1 MSKNAYAT
9 IHFGS
14 NPVYLELEL
23 YFFIMLRKYTAN
35 DILYLYS
42 ATDTPK
48 YFVDAVRPFV
58 TDVVP
63 YDDTGITYNV
73 KFESGYTNFNT
84 LRTCN
89 FIFAYNLEKYEKVC
103 IIESDMVIMNNID
116 SIFELNAPA
125 VLSYYISNPTPE
137 NEKIVH
143 KQILNT
149 NVEINNNPEE
159 VLARCNQKGRLNGG
173 VMLIEPTA
181 RLFEKYIEKIQ
192 DIVRNTC
199 KYPNE
204 TLFEYVNNA
213 YYNLPV
219 RYNLSHYHAKPNNLK
234 NYKLS
239 KDDILVFHFNETNYK
254 HLDTIKNPI
263 DEKGEN
269 WLDIYRS
276 TTDPKYVIK
285 KIPVLH
291 YKDFVYDE
299 NHGQIEDIILGF
311 KPAKNSIRTEDLHY
325 SQPPSPKET
334 PPSSSSLKEEK
345 KDQKT
350 QKWIDRVND
359 LVRRI
364 SDIQTKK
371 RLFKFHTNY
380 IQPILEI
387 TKTHKLNIIIKNKIK
402 ELTDAYELKMSEM
415 PSSETKKKKKRR
427 KNSTQKDL

>member
-23 YFFIMLRKYTAN
+23 YFFIMLRKYTTN

-58 TDVVP
+58 TEVIP

-116 SIFELNAPA
+116 SIFELNSPA

-143 KQILNT
+143 NARLNT
-149 NVEINNNPEE
+149 NVKINNNPAE
-159 VLARCNQKGRLNGG
+159 VLSKCNQKGRVNGG
-173 VMLIEPTA
+173 VMLIEPSV
-181 RLFEKYIEKIQ
+181 RLFEKYIEKIP
-192 DIVRNTC
+192 DIIRKTC

-219 RYNLSHYHAKPNNLK
+219 RYNLSHYHAKPNILK
-234 NYKLS
+234 SYKL
-239 KDDILVFHFNETNYK
+239 DENDVLVFHFNETNYK

-263 DEKGEN
+263 DENGEN

-276 TTDPKYVIK
+276 TTDPKYAIK

-291 YKDFVYDE
+291 YKEFVYDE
-299 NHGQIEDIILGF
+299 NHKKIEDIIWEF
-311 KPAKNSIRTEDLHY
+311 KR
-325 SQPPSPKET
+325 PPSPKET
-334 PPSSSSLKEEK
+334 PPSSSSLSLSKEEK

-350 QKWIDRVND
+350 QKWIDRVNN
-359 LVRRI
+359 LVQRI

-371 RLFKFHTNY
+371 RLLKFHTSY

-387 TKTHKLNIIIKNKIK
+387 TKTHKLNMIIKDKIK
-402 ELTDAYELKMSEM
+402 ELTDAYELKMSKM

>member
-9 IHFGS
+9 VHFGS

-23 YFFIMLRKYTAN
+23 YFFIMLRKYTTN

-42 ATDTPK
+42 ATDTPES
-48 YFVDAVRPFV
+48 FVEAVRPFV
-58 TDVVP
+58 TEVIP
-63 YDDTGITYNV
+63 YNDTGITYNV

-89 FIFAYNLEKYEKVC
+89 FIFAYNLEKYEKIC
-103 IIESDMVIMNNID
+103 IIESDMVIMNSID

-149 NVEINNNPEE
+149 NVKIDNNPAE
-159 VLARCNQKGRLNGG
+159 VISKCNQKGRLNGG
-173 VMLIEPTA
+173 VMLIEPSV
-181 RLFEKYIEKIQ
+181 RLFELYKDKIP
-192 DIVRNTC
+192 DIIGKTC

-204 TLFEYVNNA
+204 TLFEYVNNS

-219 RYNLSHYHAKPNNLK
+219 RYNLSHYHAKPNFLK
-234 NYKLS
+234 SYKM
-239 KDDILVFHFNETNYK
+239 DENDVLVFHFNETNYK
-254 HLDTIKNPI
+254 HLDTIKNPV

-276 TTDPKYVIK
+276 TTDPKYAIK

-299 NHGQIEDIILGF
+299 NHGKIEDIISGLSS
-311 KPAKNSIRTEDLHY
+311 K
-325 SQPPSPKET
+325 KERN
-334 PPSSSSLKEEK
+334 KE
-345 KDQKT
+345 KT
-350 QKWIDRVND
+350 KKWIARVD
-359 LVRRI
+359 TLVSRI
-364 SDIQTKK
+364 SEIKTKK
-371 RLFKFHTNY
+371 KLIKFDTNY

-387 TKTHKLNIIIKNKIK
+387 ETTHKLNTAIKDKIK
-402 ELTDAYELKMSEM
+402 ELTDAYGAKMSVM
-415 PSSETKKKKKRR
+415 PSETKKKRTNKKK

>member
-23 YFFIMLRKYTAN
+23 YFFIMLRKYTTN

-58 TDVVP
+58 TEVIP

-89 FIFAYNLEKYEKVC
+89 FIFAYNLEKYKKIC
-103 IIESDMVIMNNID
+103 IIESDMVIMKSID
-116 SIFELNAPA
+116 SIFELNSPA
-125 VLSYYISNPTPE
+125 VLSYYISNATPE

-143 KQILNT
+143 NARLNT
-149 NVEINNNPEE
+149 NVKIDNNPAE
-159 VLARCNQKGRLNGG
+159 VITRCNQKGRLNGG
-173 VMLIEPTA
+173 VMLIEPSV
-181 RLFEKYIEKIQ
+181 RLFEKYIEKIP
-192 DIVRNTC
+192 DIIRKTC

-219 RYNLSHYHAKPNNLK
+219 RYNLSHYHAKPSILK
-234 NYKLS
+234 SYKL
-239 KDDILVFHFNETNYK
+239 DENDVLVFHFNETNYK

-263 DEKGEN
+263 DENGEN

-276 TTDPKYVIK
+276 TTDPKYAIK

-291 YKDFVYDE
+291 YKEFVYDE
-299 NHGQIEDIILGF
+299 NHKKIEDIIWEF
-311 KPAKNSIRTEDLHY
+311 KR
-325 SQPPSPKET
+325 PPSPK
-334 PPSSSSLKEEK
+334 
-345 KDQKT
+345 
-350 QKWIDRVND
+350 
-359 LVRRI
+359 
-364 SDIQTKK
+364 
-371 RLFKFHTNY
+371 
-380 IQPILEI
+380 
-387 TKTHKLNIIIKNKIK
+387 
-402 ELTDAYELKMSEM
+402 
-415 PSSETKKKKKRR
+415 
-427 KNSTQKDL
+427 